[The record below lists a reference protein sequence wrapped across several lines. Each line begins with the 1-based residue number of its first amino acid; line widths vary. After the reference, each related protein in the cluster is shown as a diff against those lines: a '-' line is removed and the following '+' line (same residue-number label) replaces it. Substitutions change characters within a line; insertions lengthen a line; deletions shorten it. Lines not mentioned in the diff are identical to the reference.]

1 MPEIKKSGMSG
12 CCVGGYFYD
21 LGGAHSKY
29 RSKNI
34 EEFALKFCE
43 LGQSVVNFA
52 TTNESQGPER
62 KFLEALGF
70 KQIFHH
76 GNMYAHVVSGQ
87 ELDKHLQP
95 FKLRRA
101 EIEREKAEKK
111 RKEEEERRKKL
122 AEQQEKERLKRV
134 EAEKKE
140 LAKIKLAKVTS
151 NEDVTLRWVQEQYNA
166 YPNISVQTLF
176 NELFGFKQ
184 MPNYERRWDDD
195 ALLRSINSRLRKRRE
210 VAAEAAKKDAAVA
223 EKGKKVVKKK
233 TI

>member
-1 MPEIKKSGMSG
+1 VPEIKKSGMNG

-21 LGGAHSKY
+21 LGGAHNKY

-34 EEFALKFCE
+34 EEFALRFCE

-62 KFLEALGF
+62 EFLEQLGF

-87 ELDKHLQP
+87 DLDKHLQP
-95 FKLRRA
+95 FKLRKA
-101 EIEREKAEKK
+101 EIEREKAEK
-111 RKEEEERRKKL
+111 RRREEEERRKKL
-122 AEQQEKERLKRV
+122 AEQQEKERLKRI
-134 EAEKKE
+134 EQEKKE

-151 NEDVTLRWVQEQYNA
+151 NEDVTLEWIREQYNR
-166 YPNISVQTLF
+166 YPTISVQTLF
-176 NELFGFKQ
+176 NELFGFQKL
-184 MPNYERRWDDD
+184 PPYERKWDDE

-210 VAAEAAKKDAAVA
+210 VAAQKVAKK
-223 EKGKKVVKKK
+223 KK
-233 TI
+233 